1 MKIMKKLKCEDLPET
16 DGVWEFHP
24 LGKYWVS
31 KAPAG
36 AHNSL
41 GPAVIYVNGEK
52 RWYVNDIL
60 HRLDGPAIEYSSG
73 SIAWYINGHRYLTQE
88 AFRRAVIE
96 YLLRCDNVT
105 ALVIKELIEKST

>member
-41 GPAVIYVNGEK
+41 GPAVIYVSGE
-52 RWYVNDIL
+52 
-60 HRLDGPAIEYSSG
+60 SG
-73 SIAWYINGHRYLTQE
+73 GMSTIFCIASTVLPLSTL
-88 AFRRAVIE
+88 AV
-96 YLLRCDNVT
+96 R
-105 ALVIKELIEKST
+105 